1 LYKKARRSFKI
12 SEGLFSGKAVGR
24 QGLKMATMIGLFSAI
39 GEHIP
44 IFRENKITEATAEG
58 MINRSVK

>member
-1 LYKKARRSFKI
+1 VKI
-12 SEGLFSGKAVGR
+12 FEGLLSGKVVGG

-44 IFRENKITEATAEG
+44 IFKENKITEATAEG